1 MEHWGLGLMEPLLVQ
16 EMLESIQIQTPGQ
29 LGLKLLVQQLLQL
42 GKLLP
47 WLET

>member
-1 MEHWGLGLMEPLLVQ
+1 MEHWELGLMEPLLVQ
-16 EMLESIQIQTPGQ
+16 EMLESIQTPGQ